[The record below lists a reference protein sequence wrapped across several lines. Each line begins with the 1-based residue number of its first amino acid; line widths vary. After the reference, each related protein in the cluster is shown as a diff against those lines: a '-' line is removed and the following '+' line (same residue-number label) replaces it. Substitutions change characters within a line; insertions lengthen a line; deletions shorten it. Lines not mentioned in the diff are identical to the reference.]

1 MEYDAKYVK
10 CPYYIGNTNTYMMKL
25 NQIRC
30 EGIVKDSVVSL
41 SFETKAQ
48 EQAYREMYCHSIQG
62 YHNCL
67 ICKTLNRKWGIDD
80 GK

>member
-1 MEYDAKYVK
+1 MEYDAQYVK
-10 CPYYIGNTNTYMMKL
+10 CPYYIGNTNTYMTKL

-30 EGIVKDSVVSL
+30 EGIEKDSSISL

-48 EQAYREMYCHSIQG
+48 EQAYREKFCHDIQG

-67 ICKTLNRKWGIDD
+67 ICKALNRKWGI
-80 GK
+80 G

>member
-1 MEYDAKYVK
+1 MEYDAKYAK

-48 EQAYREMYCHSIQG
+48 EQAYREMYCYNIHG

-67 ICKTLNRKWGIDD
+67 ICKALNRKWGVGD
-80 GK
+80 G

>member
-10 CPYYIGNTNTYMMKL
+10 CPYYIGSTHTYMQKL

-30 EGIVKDSVVSL
+30 EGVAKDSVLSL

-48 EQAYREMYCHSIQG
+48 EQTYRERFCNNIHG

-67 ICKTLNRKWGIDD
+67 ICKALNRKWGVDD

>member
-10 CPYYIGNTNTYMMKL
+10 CPYYIGNTNSYMAKL

-30 EGIVKDSVVSL
+30 EGVVDDSVVSL

-48 EQAYREMYCHSIQG
+48 EYAYRRKHCFDIHG

-67 ICKTLNRKWGIDD
+67 ICKALDRKWGVD
-80 GK
+80 GG